1 MIHILCFWKSKEGEA
16 GLGHAELETV
26 LEEQITEARKQK
38 SIYQEQDFVWS
49 IGCGERNS
57 LK

>member
-1 MIHILCFWKSKEGEA
+1 MLCFWKSKEGEA
-16 GLGHAELETV
+16 GLRHAELETV

-49 IGCGERNS
+49 IGCEERNS

>member
-1 MIHILCFWKSKEGEA
+1 M
-16 GLGHAELETV
+16 GHAELETV

-38 SIYQEQDFVWS
+38 SIYQEQEFVWS
-49 IGCGERNS
+49 IGCGESNS